1 MVAAEL
7 GHIKEVV
14 SHGVHLCEVRAVAN
28 LGAVVV
34 VQRLLVVVGLRA
46 ALVTLLTE
54 NVLLQE
60 HIVGGG

>member
-14 SHGVHLCEVRAVAN
+14 RHGILLCEVRAVAN